1 MYPSIEV
8 RWFFQQEPTL
18 ILNQLNALVA
28 TAEANNNDT
37 LKFKEHWERSDYYL
51 AVNGFPKMSYKIRE
65 GKSEIKVLDESFGV
79 RKFAQSA
86 EGIVEK
92 WIKWSPALKDPHATP
107 ADIFRNPELF
117 LEIKKERLL
126 LKYEI
131 TPERR
136 ISKVDPRR
144 NDLKNG
150 CQVELTKIEYNREVY
165 FSFGLEALGEDSLLM
180 DNFNIVTEMTFK
192 KINDARLKV
201 GNSYGYPTFLDTKNG
216 L

>member
-18 ILNQLNALVA
+18 ILNQLNTLAE
-28 TAEANNNDT
+28 TAETENKDT
-37 LKFKEHWERSDYYL
+37 WKFKNHWERSDYYL

-65 GKSEIKVLDESFGV
+65 GKSEIKVLDESFGI

-92 WIKWSPALKDPHATP
+92 WIKWSPALKDAHATT

-131 TPERR
+131 TAART
-136 ISKVDPRR
+136 INKVDPKR

-150 CQVELTKIEYNREVY
+150 CQVELTKIEYNGKVY
-165 FSFGLEALGEDSLLM
+165 FSFGLEALGEDRLLM
-180 DNFNIVTEMTFK
+180 DNFNIVSEMAFK
-192 KINDARLKV
+192 KIKDSRLNV
-201 GNSYGYPTFLDTKNG
+201 GNSCGYPAFLDTKNG
-216 L
+216 R